1 MISLLAAMDRN
12 RVIGY
17 RNDLPWHLPND
28 LKFLKQKT
36 TGHTIIMGRKTFESI
51 GRPLPNR
58 DNVVITRRHSSKFPD
73 EIEVINNID
82 TVLDW
87 NHQEPANELFVI
99 GGEEIFKQVL
109 PHADRLYITLVDDV
123 FQGDTYF
130 PEFSEAEWQLTS
142 REEGEK
148 DSKNQYDHY
157 FLQYDRQGG

>member
-28 LKFLKQKT
+28 LKFFKQKT